1 MVNKIKYLK
10 EEEKEKKPLKDYI
23 LFQLVNLDVCTIGN
37 LVTIQF
43 LMLSQPKKKL
53 VYEKKGLSDS
63 FLHF

>member
-37 LVTIQF
+37 LVTIQ
-43 LMLSQPKKKL
+43 SCDGITAKKTRL
-53 VYEKKGLSDS
+53 
-63 FLHF
+63 